1 MIWRKKITS
10 EEDENFLEV
19 QQVYKQIDRLRDK
32 MKAQTILTQKLA
44 SDRAESTGQTKEAIL
59 SEERHRIARELHDSV
74 SQQLFA
80 AMMLLSA
87 LNEQSEKSATPAMQ
101 KQLKMVESIV
111 NESQSEMRALL
122 LHLRPTQLEGK
133 SLKTGIEQLL
143 KELTTKLPIEV
154 EWQIEDIS
162 LQKGIEDHLFR
173 IVQELLSNTLRHS
186 KAKLLEVRLV
196 TMDNLAVMK
205 VVDDGVGFDM
215 DNVRQGSYG
224 LQNMRE
230 RVAEFGGT
238 IKIISFPGRGT
249 SVEIKI
255 PLVAKKGRGKR
266 MIKVLLVDDHEMVR
280 IGVSAYLS
288 VQDDMEVVGEA
299 ENGREGADMALE
311 LRPDIILMDLV
322 MDEMDGIE
330 ATKEI
335 MQNWKEAKIIIVTS
349 FIDDEKVYP
358 ALEAGASSYML
369 KTSTA
374 SEIADAIRATYG
386 GDSVLEPEVTGK
398 MMQRLTS

>member
-1 MIWRKKITS
+1 
-10 EEDENFLEV
+10 
-19 QQVYKQIDRLRDK
+19 
-32 MKAQTILTQKLA
+32 
-44 SDRAESTGQTKEAIL
+44 
-59 SEERHRIARELHDSV
+59 
-74 SQQLFA
+74 
-80 AMMLLSA
+80 
-87 LNEQSEKSATPAMQ
+87 
-101 KQLKMVESIV
+101 
-111 NESQSEMRALL
+111 
-122 LHLRPTQLEGK
+122 
-133 SLKTGIEQLL
+133 
-143 KELTTKLPIEV
+143 
-154 EWQIEDIS
+154 
-162 LQKGIEDHLFR
+162 
-173 IVQELLSNTLRHS
+173 
-186 KAKLLEVRLV
+186 
-196 TMDNLAVMK
+196 
-205 VVDDGVGFDM
+205 
-215 DNVRQGSYG
+215 
-224 LQNMRE
+224 
-230 RVAEFGGT
+230 
-238 IKIISFPGRGT
+238 
-249 SVEIKI
+249 
-255 PLVAKKGRGKR
+255 

-386 GDSVLEPEVTGK
+386 GDSVLEPE
-398 MMQRLTS
+398 